1 MFLLALTR
9 SYTHIG
15 LSICCACADH
25 CATSTHMSVA
35 RTNVISTC
43 NHYCALRNEIMRLQ
57 TLTHTMPQ
65 GQWESYIVETSGSS
79 ALGGWQQGRRA
90 SSSSTLSGI
99 DSVHNHN
106 NHNNHTLGL
115 RGLHH
120 LRSYVWMSDDD
131 THKCCGCARQFD
143 LLARRHHW

>member
-1 MFLLALTR
+1 VFTHTR
-9 SYTHIG
+9 S
-15 LSICCACADH
+15 
-25 CATSTHMSVA
+25 
-35 RTNVISTC
+35 
-43 NHYCALRNEIMRLQ
+43 CAL
-57 TLTHTMPQ
+57 Q

-99 DSVHNHN
+99 DGVHNGSSSSGGN
-106 NHNNHTLGL
+106 ALGL

-143 LLARRHHW
+143 LLSRRHHW